1 MRSPRQFHLINK
13 RRKNWKILQK
23 NVLKCISSWYEL
35 HFKSFNSA
43 LWYTEVYLYLYYLCI
58 HVLSYWPWTSYQLYV
73 FRFLYRKKT
82 GHTTYWFIHDPNI
95 ANIKHSANNKIAIII
110 NLAVPTLPKF
120 QRKEQ
125 NFICFRVINKK
136 KFNRTQNDRT
146 YQSYLG
152 VCFRANL
159 IHRWNTVCQ
168 LKTIYVFLFLIFW
181 STGPCTWCAATS
193 KGRRRSPG

>member
-13 RRKNWKILQK
+13 RKKNWKILQK

-95 ANIKHSANNKIAIII
+95 ANIKHSANNRICNHHKPCSPHPAKIS
-110 NLAVPTLPKF
+110 TKRTKF
-120 QRKEQ
+120 HMLS
-125 NFICFRVINKK
+125 
-136 KFNRTQNDRT
+136 
-146 YQSYLG
+146 SY
-152 VCFRANL
+152 
-159 IHRWNTVCQ
+159 
-168 LKTIYVFLFLIFW
+168 
-181 STGPCTWCAATS
+181 
-193 KGRRRSPG
+193 